1 MYMCALFFHQ
11 KHKQYTYKNQ
21 IKINLKIIKLNSYYA
36 FTYIID
42 IKEFECKKQDKN
54 KPWLQIYIVSFVSL
68 KTVHFIG
75 TLIGFVEK
83 SSISSISIVTPKL
96 WF

>member
-1 MYMCALFFHQ
+1 MPFHISWIL
-11 KHKQYTYKNQ
+11 KSLNAKNKT
-21 IKINLKIIKLNSYYA
+21 KINLDYKFILY
-36 FTYIID
+36 
-42 IKEFECKKQDKN
+42 
-54 KPWLQIYIVSFVSL
+54 LFVSL

-96 WF
+96 